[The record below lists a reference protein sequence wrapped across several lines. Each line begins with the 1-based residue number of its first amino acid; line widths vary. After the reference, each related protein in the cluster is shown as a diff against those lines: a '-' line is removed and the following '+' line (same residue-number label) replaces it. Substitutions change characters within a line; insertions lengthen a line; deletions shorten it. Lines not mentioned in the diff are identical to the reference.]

1 MRSPSARGILVFM
14 HIHTSALRT
23 FRWRLLKSA
32 ECGDVVTLQ
41 RRKSVEE
48 LNSSLRSNLVISERR
63 KLALTVIMISETL
76 LVKDM

>member
-1 MRSPSARGILVFM
+1 MRSPSTRSILVFM

-32 ECGDVVTLQ
+32 ECGGVVTLQ

-48 LNSSLRSNLVISERR
+48 LKSAVRGNLGIPERL
-63 KLALTVIMISETL
+63 KLALTVITIIRNLTC
-76 LVKDM
+76 